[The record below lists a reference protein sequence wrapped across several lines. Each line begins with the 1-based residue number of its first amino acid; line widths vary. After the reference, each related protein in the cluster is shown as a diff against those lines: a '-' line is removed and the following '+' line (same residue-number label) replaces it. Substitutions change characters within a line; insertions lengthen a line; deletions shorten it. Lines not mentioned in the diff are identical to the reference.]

1 MDNHIN
7 LLDFEWQAL
16 RALFSQNG
24 IIPPDRENIAVLS
37 REHTG
42 VGCYT
47 EIEVVGISSLMQ
59 SRKVFSTVHVD
70 VEGLA
75 NGMTLILWRDTDDT
89 ILLEAVTHG
98 ESMPSEPVIAR
109 LLG

>member
-1 MDNHIN
+1 MHNHIN

-24 IIPPDRENIAVLS
+24 ISPPGRESFAVLA

-42 VGCYT
+42 VGSYT
-47 EIEVVGISSLMQ
+47 EIKVEGFSSLMQ
-59 SRKVFSTVHVD
+59 SRKVLSTVHVD

-75 NGMTLILWRDTDDT
+75 YGMTLILWRDTDDT

-98 ESMPSEPVIAR
+98 ESMPSEPIITR
-109 LLG
+109 FLC